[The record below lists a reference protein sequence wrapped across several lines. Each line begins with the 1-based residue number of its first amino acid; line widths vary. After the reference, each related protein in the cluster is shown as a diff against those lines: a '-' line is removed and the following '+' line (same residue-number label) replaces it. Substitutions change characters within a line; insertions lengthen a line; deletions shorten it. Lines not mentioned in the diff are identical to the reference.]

1 MRNTNFYLW
10 RTGVTVSFVLTY
22 DSLTTTV
29 LQYLERSDQAVVD
42 AIPTFITLAEF
53 EIAQQ
58 IKTLGQMQVVE
69 SQMNTGDPTIAKPA
83 RWRKT
88 VSMNILKDG
97 QRLPVLL
104 RKYEY
109 LKLYAPD
116 ATATGIPLYY
126 ADYDYEHWL
135 IAPTPDEAYVFEVL
149 YYERIAPLSSEN
161 QTNWLTQNAPNAM
174 LFGTLLQ
181 AMPFLKNDSR
191 QIFQQKYDQA
201 IASLKTED
209 VTRLGDRQTVAIES

>member
-1 MRNTNFYLW
+1 
-10 RTGVTVSFVLTY
+10 VTVSFVLTY
-22 DSLTTTV
+22 DSLTSTV
-29 LQYLERSDQAVVD
+29 LQYLERSDQAVVE

-58 IKTLGQMQVVE
+58 IKTLGQLQVVE
-69 SQMNTGDPTIAKPA
+69 SAMNVGDPTIAKPA

-116 ATATGIPLYY
+116 ATATGTPLYY

-135 IAPTPDEAYVFEVL
+135 VAPTPDAAYTFEVL
-149 YYERIAPLSSEN
+149 YYERISPLSSEN
-161 QTNWLTQNAPNAM
+161 QTNWITQNAPNAM

-201 IASLKTED
+201 LAALKTED